1 MALERWLFL
10 YTAPGLP
17 PDGRVEVVRT
27 AACTTTLAGFP
38 STDRAIAACGGGL
51 ADTLGSAQL
60 VELCGGFASQ
70 HVAALRAIVG
80 PNVPVGLVTYT
91 GDMADALHRLFGG

>member
-17 PDGRVEVVRT
+17 AEGRVEVVKT

-38 STDRAIAACGGGL
+38 DTGMAMRACRASL
-51 ADTLGSAQL
+51 TDTLASAQL
-60 VELCGGFASQ
+60 VELCGGFASE
-70 HVAALRAIVG
+70 HVLAIRTIVG
-80 PNVPVGLVTYT
+80 PAVPVGLVTYT
-91 GDMADALHRLFGG
+91 GDMTAALHRLFGS